1 MPQRVRRRTGGAV
14 HVAAPL
20 LGAGGH
26 RANPHRGPP
35 CRPQRLVVAHLQHLG
50 PDWAVRL
57 GTLRR
62 RLVIFARRAHSR
74 PPRVVEERILGCFR
88 CLFFHVVVGE
98 SLGPPGRRVHTFQE
112 VLMRSILSLLR
123 SVLRARASEHAQAR
137 TRRKPV
143 VTCDVFFERVI
154 HVLGRSCGD
163 VVALIVEVVA
173 VERLRTAVLALNHL
187 ALNRHGGQKRAAV
200 QELRLHVGRARRVCH
215 RSPACEK
222 GQRRRAHGRRARG
235 HGLQGQEG

>member
-98 SLGPPGRRVHTFQE
+98 SLGPPGRRIQTLEE
-112 VLMRSILSLLR
+112 VGVRLGVRQPLLR
-123 SVLRARASEHAQAR
+123 VGAHQLTRTHCQLGHRQLVAVGAVGPQRAVSGLRQR
-137 TRRKPV
+137 
-143 VTCDVFFERVI
+143 
-154 HVLGRSCGD
+154 
-163 VVALIVEVVA
+163 IVEVLCRSDGQRVGVILLSGV
-173 VERLRTAVLALNHL
+173 VEPLRN
-187 ALNRHGGQKRAAV
+187 GGRG
-200 QELRLHVGRARRVCH
+200 GRARTPSFRRDGRAADHQRLLQVH
-215 RSPACEK
+215 R
-222 GQRRRAHGRRARG
+222 GRRLFHGRQ
-235 HGLQGQEG
+235 GLGEG